1 MMGWGAGGKWQK
13 SFCTSNEL
21 SVLIVSSQ
29 VVIAIWTGKSSRG
42 WMGLMQSLWC
52 PSTIDSKTEISSHME
67 RGEEIRG
74 SGDMETDIS
83 VSSSIHPLV
92 LLSPS
97 SSPLPFFFLSALFFL
112 SPALDFGS
120 GFAFAADS
128 FSLSLSSRLLSPSFA
143 AMVTTSSPTWSASA
157 EDGVV
162 GGWETCKSNLVQ
174 QNSSSSVQASID
186 KRISCRSAKKTAP
199 RSGDCSVNNY
209 ITLLCFE

>member
-52 PSTIDSKTEISSHME
+52 PSTIDSKTEISSHTE

-74 SGDMETDIS
+74 SGDMKTDIS

-97 SSPLPFFFLSALFFL
+97 SSPLPSPFSSSLPSSFFPLRWILVLDLRSLPTLSLCLFPLAFSL
-112 SPALDFGS
+112 PALLPWLQHHPLHEVHLQRTG
-120 GFAFAADS
+120 
-128 FSLSLSSRLLSPSFA
+128 
-143 AMVTTSSPTWSASA
+143 WW
-157 EDGVV
+157 
-162 GGWETCKSNLVQ
+162 GGERHARV
-174 QNSSSSVQASID
+174 I
-186 KRISCRSAKKTAP
+186 
-199 RSGDCSVNNY
+199 
-209 ITLLCFE
+209 

>member
-1 MMGWGAGGKWQK
+1 MSSKFDSAEGWREMRVSLYTGNYQYDGVRGRGEMAKELLHFQRAVSPHSVITGRNCHLNWQIK
-13 SFCTSNEL
+13 QRMNGTNAEPLVPQHYRF
-21 SVLIVSSQ
+21 
-29 VVIAIWTGKSSRG
+29 KDR
-42 WMGLMQSLWC
+42 
-52 PSTIDSKTEISSHME
+52 EISSHME

-143 AMVTTSSPTWSASA
+143 AMVTTSSPT
-157 EDGVV
+157 
-162 GGWETCKSNLVQ
+162 
-174 QNSSSSVQASID
+174 
-186 KRISCRSAKKTAP
+186 
-199 RSGDCSVNNY
+199 
-209 ITLLCFE
+209 